1 MTESTATG
9 DGPAASGRA
18 GIDPESNPAEDAP
31 RTMLVSRTVV
41 TWIELVIV
49 GFLGAALAG
58 QTGGPPQLVIYLS
71 TTLLSVGVLL
81 YNVDRLI
88 AARTN

>member
-9 DGPAASGRA
+9 DAPAASARA
-18 GIDPESNPAEDAP
+18 GIDPESDPAEDAP

-41 TWIELVIV
+41 TWIELVVV